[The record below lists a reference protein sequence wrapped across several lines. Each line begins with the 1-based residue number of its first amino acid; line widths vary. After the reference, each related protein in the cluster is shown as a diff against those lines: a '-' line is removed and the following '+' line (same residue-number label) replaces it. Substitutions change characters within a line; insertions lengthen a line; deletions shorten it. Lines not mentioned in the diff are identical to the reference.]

1 MQPPADLPDPEG
13 DPIASMRRG
22 LVSRSLVWKFIL
34 VFAALAITAVMIAF
48 HDKDPIAERRAAEE
62 EKRRQQQASQA
73 QGNPSDLGKIFLAQ
87 AEAGKAARE
96 TAPRPSDAALAA
108 LAGAPGSGGSA
119 LDMSN
124 ALLPGERNLEN
135 YRQRRDAV
143 AVVNL
148 PIYLDDRE
156 PRRPDG
162 GAAGSARQIQLASP
176 VSPAGATSPEGVQPP
191 QSAQL
196 DALYRAMAA
205 GAQGGRLPGG
215 QANEDWL
222 RSTQGAEQ
230 GPVFAQPALIP
241 GYTLRRGSIIPAVT
255 VRGLNSDLPGQVTV
269 QVTQDVYDTATG
281 QNLLIPKGTRL
292 VGPYNAD
299 VVENQERL
307 LAAFQQL
314 IYLNGATVNLP
325 GMPASDLAGNSGVP
339 AEVDS
344 HFWRIFGSSFL
355 VAGLTR
361 LLTPS
366 YQSDNTVIIN
376 AGTGLTGAA
385 GQVLVDTAKRI
396 LDRNQQIRPTLT
408 FGYGEKLN
416 VEVTRDLVLPPEI
429 TGVVPRTE

>member
-1 MQPPADLPDPEG
+1 MQPPADLPDPED
-13 DPIASMRRG
+13 DPIAPVRRG
-22 LVSRSLVWKFIL
+22 LVSRSLVWKFIV
-34 VFAALAITAVMIAF
+34 VFSVLAITAVVIAF

-62 EKRRQQQASQA
+62 EKRRQQQANQA

-108 LAGAPGSGGSA
+108 LAGGPRADAPS
-119 LDMSN
+119 LDMRN
-124 ALLPGERNLEN
+124 ALMPGERNTES

-143 AVVNL
+143 AILNL

-156 PRRPDG
+156 PHRADG
-162 GAAGSARQIQLASP
+162 GAAGSALRGLPASSVTAPGLAP
-176 VSPAGATSPEGVQPP
+176 GGAP
-191 QSAQL
+191 QGSAQL

-205 GAQGGRLPGG
+205 GSQGGRIPGG

-222 RSTQGAEQ
+222 RSSHGTEQ

-241 GYTLRRGSIIPAVT
+241 RYTLRRGSIIPAVT
-255 VRGLNSDLPGQVTV
+255 VRGLNSDLPGQITV

-281 QNLLIPKGTRL
+281 HNLLIPKGTRL

-314 IYLNGATVNLP
+314 IFLNGATVNLP

-355 VAGLTR
+355 VAGLAR
-361 LLTPS
+361 LLIP
-366 YQSDNTVIIN
+366 DNRANNTVVIN
-376 AGTGLTGAA
+376 AGTGLTDAA

-396 LDRNQQIRPTLT
+396 LDRNQHIRPTLT

-429 TGVVPRTE
+429 TGLAQPPE